1 MYIYTAADTAMLQVR
16 TRRWYGTNGGP
27 LAQVRFLSGD
37 LHHKTGFYALQ
48 WRKSLPCFHTCAT
61 KAVHLRQKALLTQRL
76 QLPDDAGG
84 DALTFTTP

>member
-1 MYIYTAADTAMLQVR
+1 MEAR
-16 TRRWYGTNGGP
+16 WRRWNLP

-61 KAVHLRQKALLTQRL
+61 KAVHLCQKAILTQHL